1 MTAAAVDV
9 GEGLPPTRR
18 AITVAV
24 LVCAIIMSVSSGVIA
39 NVALPVIA
47 ATLAISD
54 ATSIWI
60 VNAYQLAIVVGL
72 LPFAALGEAVGFR
85 RVFIGGLTLFT
96 AASGVCALTTDFASL
111 VAARSAM
118 GLGAGALMAVSS
130 GVLRHSYPARL
141 LGLAIGINAL
151 FASLSSALAPT
162 LGAAL
167 LTVASWPWLFGVN
180 LPIGLL
186 ALLLTPA
193 LPKTLG
199 RPRRTSL
206 VSVALNG
213 VSLALLIL
221 AIDRLGRAPLAAAAM
236 LAVAAICFTALLLR
250 EAGRATPLVPLDL
263 LRMPTF
269 RLSVVASSCA
279 FGSQMMGF
287 VALPFLLH
295 DAGFETMTIGYLLM
309 PWPLTVA
316 VSALL
321 AGRLSDRHPS
331 WILCALG
338 GGLMALGLASIA
350 LWPVGERVGSF
361 IVLMAIG
368 GLGFGLFQTP
378 NNRNMIL
385 SAPRERA
392 GAAGGMQAMARQ
404 FGTAAGTAIVALI
417 FSSVATLA
425 PPPPLALG
433 VAAAF
438 ASTAALLSFL
448 RR

>member
-1 MTAAAVDV
+1 
-9 GEGLPPTRR
+9 
-18 AITVAV
+18 
-24 LVCAIIMSVSSGVIA
+24 
-39 NVALPVIA
+39 
-47 ATLAISD
+47 
-54 ATSIWI
+54 
-60 VNAYQLAIVVGL
+60 
-72 LPFAALGEAVGFR
+72 
-85 RVFIGGLTLFT
+85 
-96 AASGVCALTTDFASL
+96 
-111 VAARSAM
+111 
-118 GLGAGALMAVSS
+118 MA
-130 GVLRHSYPARL
+130 
-141 LGLAIGINAL
+141 
-151 FASLSSALAPT
+151 
-162 LGAAL
+162 
-167 LTVASWPWLFGVN
+167 
-180 LPIGLL
+180 
-186 ALLLTPA
+186 
-193 LPKTLG
+193 
-199 RPRRTSL
+199 
-206 VSVALNG
+206 
-213 VSLALLIL
+213 LALLIL

-236 LAVAAICFTALLLR
+236 LAVAAVCFAALLLR

-269 RLSVVASSCA
+269 RLSVIASSCA

-316 VSALL
+316 ISALL

-338 GGLMALGLASIA
+338 GGLMAFGLASIA
-350 LWPVGERVGSF
+350 LWPVGARVGPF
-361 IVLMAIG
+361 IVLMVIG

-417 FSSVATLA
+417 FSAGATLA
-425 PPPPLALG
+425 PPPLALG